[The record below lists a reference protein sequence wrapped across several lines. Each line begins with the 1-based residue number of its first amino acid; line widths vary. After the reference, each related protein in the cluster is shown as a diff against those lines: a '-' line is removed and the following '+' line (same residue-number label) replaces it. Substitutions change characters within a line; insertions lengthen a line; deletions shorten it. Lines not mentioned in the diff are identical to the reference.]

1 MNISELLY
9 ALVQEEKLYAHLE
22 NTGVE
27 GPLMKSQKYNLAVSS
42 DALYKRS
49 ENYCFF
55 EIFLDCDGDFI
66 KGYHVI
72 NYKGERH
79 SFLPLLKGEDVINIC
94 YHFFG

>member
-1 MNISELLY
+1 MNISEILY
-9 ALVQEEKLYAHLE
+9 ALVQEEKLYVKLE
-22 NTGVE
+22 NAGVE

-42 DALYKRS
+42 DAFYKRTKS
-49 ENYCFF
+49 YCFF
-55 EIFLDCDGDFI
+55 EIYLDREGDFI

-79 SFLPLLKGEDVINIC
+79 SFLHLIKGEDVINIC